1 VGILARLTK
10 VALIVWE
17 RLFDARSHRRPQLL
31 IPNTTKFTF
40 SSESKGNNKFC
51 DLIMSLTYAIAADAS
66 LLDAAEKWTKCSIEI
81 AK

>member
-1 VGILARLTK
+1 LSGNACSTPALT
-10 VALIVWE
+10 AE
-17 RLFDARSHRRPQLL
+17 PQLL

-81 AK
+81 AM